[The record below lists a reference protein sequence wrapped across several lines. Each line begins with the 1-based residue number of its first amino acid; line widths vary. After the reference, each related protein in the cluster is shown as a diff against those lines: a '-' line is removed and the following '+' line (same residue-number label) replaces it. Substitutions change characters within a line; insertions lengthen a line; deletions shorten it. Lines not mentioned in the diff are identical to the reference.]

1 MEGST
6 SLRACP
12 KCGASEERGDSTFCP
27 HCGAV
32 LRTEGPQSSMPLSEA
47 PDTEQT
53 GKPSIVEEP
62 SAAADKTIADEGE
75 PASLQH
81 ARASGIEKPVATPA
95 EEAKETMESATA
107 AAAPPAFAPAPERLS
122 APESWLRPSAEP
134 KKLPE
139 ADATSL
145 DAKPPAMD
153 DPTGPPNPVVAKAVA
168 EKTIDDLPQEAKQAL
183 AGSEKAAALAV
194 SPPEPGRLAKG
205 TTAPHILP
213 GHAAVEKML
222 SISTTPSVPIAIA
235 KNAGRIVLA
244 MALSVGA
251 GVGYGFL
258 RQQVGPDLVKAL
270 SLDPRGNVLNVAFA
284 ALFLVTSFAFSYGV
298 FAATSKGWRRPKWRK
313 V

>member
-12 KCGASEERGDSTFCP
+12 KCGASEERGDSAFCP

-32 LRTEGPQSSMPLSEA
+32 LKLEGPQSMTPLSEA

-53 GKPSIVEEP
+53 GQPGFVDEK

-81 ARASGIEKPVATPA
+81 ARASGIEKPVPTPA

-107 AAAPPAFAPAPERLS
+107 AAAPAPPPFAPAPERLS
-122 APESWLRPSAEP
+122 APESWLRPSTEL

-145 DAKPPAMD
+145 DAKPPEMD
-153 DPTGPPNPVVAKAVA
+153 DPTGPPKPVA
-168 EKTIDDLPQEAKQAL
+168 EKTIDDLPDDAKRSL
-183 AGSEKAAALAV
+183 AAGLEGGAKER
-194 SPPEPGRLAKG
+194 PPSLAKG

-213 GHAAVEKML
+213 GHAVVEKML
-222 SISTTPSVPIAIA
+222 AISATPSVPIAIA
-235 KNAGRIVLA
+235 KNLGRVVVA

-251 GVGYGFL
+251 GIGYGFL
-258 RQQVGPDLVKAL
+258 RQQIGPDLVKAF

-284 ALFLVTSFAFSYGV
+284 ALFFLTSFAFSYGV